1 MRSLL
6 TTRLFVRA
14 RILGA
19 VMRVGYLLSA
29 SMPGIL
35 PHTKL
40 STNMD
45 CLNLSV
51 PKQFSDLIS
60 DRFVN
65 RLKALGRLIGSET
78 QINILN

>member
-78 QINILN
+78 QIDVLN